1 MFGVGIDREP
11 DHLEHLGY
19 ANGWDKTPEI
29 VHECREKGHLG
40 YAGNVGR
47 CLTEYGCEVCGYK
60 YLVDSS
66 D

>member
-1 MFGVGIDREP
+1 MDKEVVD
-11 DHLEHLGY
+11 LGF
-19 ANGWDKTPEI
+19 ANGWKNTPEI
-29 VHECREKGHLG
+29 VRNCTHGQYRE
-40 YAGNVGR
+40 AVGS

>member
-1 MFGVGIDREP
+1 VVIMKD
-11 DHLEHLGY
+11 LGY
-19 ANGWDKTPEI
+19 SNGWDKTPEI

-40 YAGNVGR
+40 YAGNVGK
-47 CLTEYGCEVCGYK
+47 CKTEYGCEVCGYK